1 MQTTFTTNDIGQQFT
16 HDGFDGLTYT
26 LVWFDEV
33 PEYINGKPV
42 LWASVVR
49 TGERNGQAYLVRQD
63 DLRRVPCVMCDVR
76 PVQIVVNAAG
86 GGYCSPEC
94 EAAYVEEA

>member
-1 MQTTFTTNDIGQQFT
+1 MQTTFTTNDIGQQFMLEGV
-16 HDGFDGLTYT
+16 DGITYT

-33 PEYINGKPV
+33 PHYSDGKPV
-42 LWASVVR
+42 LWAKVVR
-49 TGERNGQAYLVRQD
+49 TGEQNGHSYLVRQD
-63 DLRRVPCVMCDVR
+63 SLRRVPCVMCGKR

-94 EAAYVEEA
+94 EASYVEGE